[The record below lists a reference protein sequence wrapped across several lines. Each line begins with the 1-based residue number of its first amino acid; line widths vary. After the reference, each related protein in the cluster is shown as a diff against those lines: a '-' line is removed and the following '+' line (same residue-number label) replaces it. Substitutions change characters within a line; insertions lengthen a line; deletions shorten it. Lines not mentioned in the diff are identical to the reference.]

1 MKPELKYI
9 ELKSGFGDTGPAWI
23 GMAEFSK
30 SGRTVYFNGKAL
42 KNSNAQGIAGN
53 YYDIESGDEYWISGI
68 KKNGTDRHWA
78 GDGKIMIDRK
88 VVDLYFVLGLIQMV
102 LSVYWIYEMISLYYK
117 YHYTDILFAFMYPNW
132 VLFLNILLSLMNL
145 YFGIKLLN
153 GKIPI
158 KRSYLTMLT
167 LIIIGGLINIL
178 SVA

>member
-53 YYDIESGDEYWISGI
+53 YYDIENGDEYWVSGI

-78 GDGKIMIDRK
+78 GGGKVMIDRN
-88 VVDLYFVLGLIQMV
+88 VVDHYLSLVDFNVLDKKQFEL
-102 LSVYWIYEMISLYYK
+102 
-117 YHYTDILFAFMYPNW
+117 TDIIATDKQKFAEIENQ
-132 VLFLNILLSLMNL
+132 
-145 YFGIKLLN
+145 KLN
-153 GKIPI
+153 G
-158 KRSYLTMLT
+158 
-167 LIIIGGLINIL
+167 
-178 SVA
+178 

>member
-53 YYDIESGDEYWISGI
+53 YYDIENGDEYWVSGI

-78 GDGKIMIDRK
+78 GGGKVMIDRN
-88 VVDLYFVLGLIQMV
+88 VVDHYLSLVDFNVLDKNQFEL
-102 LSVYWIYEMISLYYK
+102 
-117 YHYTDILFAFMYPNW
+117 TDIIATDKQKFAEIDNQ
-132 VLFLNILLSLMNL
+132 
-145 YFGIKLLN
+145 KLN
-153 GKIPI
+153 G
-158 KRSYLTMLT
+158 
-167 LIIIGGLINIL
+167 
-178 SVA
+178 

>member
-53 YYDIESGDEYWISGI
+53 YYDIESGDEYWVSGI

-78 GDGKIMIDRK
+78 GGGKVMIDRN
-88 VVDLYFVLGLIQMV
+88 VVDLY
-102 LSVYWIYEMISLYYK
+102 LSLVDFNLLDK
-117 YHYTDILFAFMYPNW
+117 NRFKLVDILPTDKQKFAELENEK
-132 VLFLNILLSLMNL
+132 LN
-145 YFGIKLLN
+145 
-153 GKIPI
+153 
-158 KRSYLTMLT
+158 
-167 LIIIGGLINIL
+167 
-178 SVA
+178 

>member
-53 YYDIESGDEYWISGI
+53 YYDIENGDEYWVSGI

-78 GDGKIMIDRK
+78 GGGKIMIDRN
-88 VVDLYFVLGLIQMV
+88 VVDHYLSLVDFNVLDKKQFEL
-102 LSVYWIYEMISLYYK
+102 
-117 YHYTDILFAFMYPNW
+117 TDIIATDKQKFAEIENQ
-132 VLFLNILLSLMNL
+132 
-145 YFGIKLLN
+145 KLD
-153 GKIPI
+153 G
-158 KRSYLTMLT
+158 
-167 LIIIGGLINIL
+167 
-178 SVA
+178 